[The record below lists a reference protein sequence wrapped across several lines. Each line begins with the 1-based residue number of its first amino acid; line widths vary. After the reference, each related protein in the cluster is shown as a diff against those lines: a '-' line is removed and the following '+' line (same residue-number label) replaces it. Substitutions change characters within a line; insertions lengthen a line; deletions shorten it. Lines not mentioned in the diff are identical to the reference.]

1 MHAELTGI
9 DPSRVLE
16 NLSDGMRAGITFHI
30 RLYRRA
36 TGPFSFLGDR
46 LIAEEHPEFEAGW
59 DVFADRYVLRGPRGQ
74 ERRFQ
79 SADVFVAQF
88 FSLSRY
94 RLTNAASG
102 LTDDHYIL
110 VQVALEPVKLVP
122 PVNLVSLF
130 SQQTMVSS
138 QWVEARLV
146 GTAGR

>member
-9 DPSRVLE
+9 DPSDVLE
-16 NLSDGMRAGITFHI
+16 NLSDGMRAGVTFHI

-46 LIAEEHPEFEAGW
+46 LIAEEHPELEAGW

-74 ERRFQ
+74 ERRFRA
-79 SADVFVAQF
+79 ADDFISQF

-94 RLTNAASG
+94 RMTNVASE
-102 LTDDHYIL
+102 LSDRHYIL
-110 VQVALEPVKLVP
+110 VQVSLEPVKLVP

-130 SQQTMVSS
+130 SQQTMVTSP
-138 QWVEARLV
+138 WVEARLV
-146 GTAGR
+146 GPVG